1 MRVVIVGCGR
11 VGSLTA
17 QKLDEAGHEVTV
29 IDWNES
35 AFGRLPPSFGG
46 RTVRGNAIEQ
56 DTLRLAD
63 VNHADVFLAATG
75 GDNRN
80 IMTSQIAQH
89 FFDVP
94 KIIARIKDPERS
106 TVYRELGI
114 EVECRTMAGASAI
127 LDRLGIE
134 V

>member
-1 MRVVIVGCGR
+1 M
-11 VGSLTA
+11 GSLTA
-17 QKLDEAGHEVTV
+17 QKLDQSGHDVTM

-35 AFGRLPPSFGG
+35 AFRRLPPSFRG

-56 DTLRLAD
+56 DTLRQAE
-63 VNHADVFLAATG
+63 VKSADVFVAATG

-106 TVYRELGI
+106 AVYSELGI
-114 EVECRTMAGASAI
+114 EVDCRTTSGASAI
-127 LDRLGIE
+127 LDRLAIE

>member
-17 QKLDEAGHEVTV
+17 QKLSDAGHDVTV
-29 IDWNES
+29 VDWDER
-35 AFGRLPPSFGG
+35 AFHRLPPNFSG

-56 DTLRLAD
+56 DTLRKAD
-63 VNHADVFLAATG
+63 VKQADVFLAATG

-80 IMTSQIAQH
+80 IMTSQIAKRM
-89 FFDVP
+89 FEVP
-94 KIIARIKDPERS
+94 KVIARIKDPERARI
-106 TVYRELGI
+106 YRERSI
-114 EVECRTMAGASAI
+114 EVDCRTIAGAAAI